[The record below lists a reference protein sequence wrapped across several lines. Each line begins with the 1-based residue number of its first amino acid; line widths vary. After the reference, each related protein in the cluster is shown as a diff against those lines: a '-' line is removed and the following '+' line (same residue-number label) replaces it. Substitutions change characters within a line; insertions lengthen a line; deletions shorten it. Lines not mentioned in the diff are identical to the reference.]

1 MAKKKETEVVAD
13 DLSGTVEGLRRE
25 RFEREKAYYEQR
37 TGEKCN
43 YVMPAPVTRTPLA
56 KSVEVVESVESIEW
70 VESVESVEEG
80 EAQGDE

>member
-1 MAKKKETEVVAD
+1 MAKKKETGVVAD

-43 YVMPAPVTRTPLA
+43 YVMPAPVTRTPL
-56 KSVEVVESVESIEW
+56 KQSIELGESI
-70 VESVESVEEG
+70 ESVESVDVEESSAEG
-80 EAQGDE
+80 A